1 MVRQLAPNQHPP
13 HQPTP
18 AMGEY
23 AVTCAILGDED
34 GVFEVGVESRDSVY
48 TLKHTLKWVSSKFAS
63 VELEAIKLYW
73 VQLPLF
79 DQPYSTLVESIYQRT
94 IEIDH
99 ETELKNPWLP
109 LSRLPGAF
117 SIGKLHILVEL
128 PAGESFSA
136 WPGCDAHQL
145 VRGAYKKLLDH

>member
-1 MVRQLAPNQHPP
+1 MHGHV
-13 HQPTP
+13 
-18 AMGEY
+18 
-23 AVTCAILGDED
+23 VTCAILGDKD
-34 GVFEVGVESRDSVY
+34 GAFDVGVERKDSVC
-48 TLKHTLKWVSSKFAS
+48 TLKYKLKWVCSKFDS
-63 VELEAIKLYW
+63 VEVEDIKLYW

-79 DQPYSTLVESIYQRT
+79 DQPYSTVVESIYQRT

-99 ETELKNPWLP
+99 ETELTYPSLP
-109 LSRLPGAF
+109 LSMLPGGF
-117 SIGKLHILVEL
+117 SLGKLHILVEL